1 MKAIFLGFAVAALIA
16 VGAGLVLTTLQT
28 SSAQRYSTQAV
39 RL

>member
-1 MKAIFLGFAVAALIA
+1 MKAIFLGFAAAALIA
-16 VGAGLVLTTLQT
+16 VGAGLLLTTLQT

>member
-1 MKAIFLGFAVAALIA
+1 MKAIFLGFAAAALIA